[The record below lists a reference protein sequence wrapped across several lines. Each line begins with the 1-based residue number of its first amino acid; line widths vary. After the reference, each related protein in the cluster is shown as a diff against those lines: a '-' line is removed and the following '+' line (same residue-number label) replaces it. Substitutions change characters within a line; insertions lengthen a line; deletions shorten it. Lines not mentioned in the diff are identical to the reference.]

1 MSLPSASLLGALLV
15 LAGGLLSGSAAW
27 PMKLMK
33 RYQFEHWWFVA
44 MLTGLVIVPWSVTLI
59 FCPNALK
66 AYSSVPRET
75 LLTANLWATGW
86 GIANVLCGLCYVRI
100 GMALTS
106 VIITGLGAAI
116 GVTLPMVVKGSGLFK
131 DASDPGSPA
140 GLVLFGGVGVMLI
153 GVVLAGLA
161 GAGRHRA
168 RQRTD
173 LHSGR
178 FVGGLLMAVLSGV
191 FSAGMGLA
199 FVYGQG
205 PIIQAMK
212 QEGAGEI
219 PATFSVW
226 AVALLGGALISVLY
240 PAWLMMKN
248 RSWGVL
254 GQSWKELLL
263 AIVIGAN
270 ACLAIVLMGAG
281 MRMMGALGASVG
293 LGIQSASWMLGG
305 QGVGFASGEWKGVYG
320 PPRMKMYLAILCLT
334 AAVIIMIF
342 AKFVGT
348 PKGSA
353 NSFRDAILEDSR
365 EIAVPALVSLR
376 RSNRWI

>member
-1 MSLPSASLLGALLV
+1 M
-15 LAGGLLSGSAAW
+15 
-27 PMKLMK
+27 
-33 RYQFEHWWFVA
+33 
-44 MLTGLVIVPWSVTLI
+44 
-59 FCPNALK
+59 
-66 AYSSVPRET
+66 
-75 LLTANLWATGW
+75 GW
-86 GIANVLCGLCYVRI
+86 GFANVLCGLCYVRI
-100 GMALTS
+100 GIALTS

-131 DASDPGSPA
+131 DANDPGSAA
-140 GLVLFGGVGVMLI
+140 GLTLFGGVSVMLM

-161 GAGRHRA
+161 GAGCDRA

-173 LHSGR
+173 PSSGR
-178 FVGGLLMAVLSGV
+178 FVGGLLMAIFAGV

-226 AVALLGGALISVLY
+226 AIALLGGALVSLLY

-248 RSWGVL
+248 RSRGVL
-254 GQSWKELLL
+254 GRSRKELLL

-305 QGVGFASGEWKGVYG
+305 QGVGFASGDWRGIYG
-320 PPRMKMYLAILCLT
+320 PSRRKMYLAILCLI
-334 AAVIIMIF
+334 AAMIIMIL

-348 PKGSA
+348 PE
-353 NSFRDAILEDSR
+353 SFK
-365 EIAVPALVSLR
+365 
-376 RSNRWI
+376 